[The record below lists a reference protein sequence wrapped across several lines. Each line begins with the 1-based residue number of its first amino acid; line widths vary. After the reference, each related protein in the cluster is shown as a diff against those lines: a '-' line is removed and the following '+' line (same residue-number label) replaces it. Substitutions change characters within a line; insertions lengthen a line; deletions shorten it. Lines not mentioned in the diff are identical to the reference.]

1 MLPAILAAA
10 KESTPIM
17 IALDWELP
25 ANNESFELVGFAKI
39 MARDATNVPMFKPSF
54 VATYISIGLPKLSSE
69 VFVPELNGKETAT

>member
-17 IALDWELP
+17 IALDCVLP
-25 ANNESFELVGFAKI
+25 ANNESLELVGFAKM

-54 VATYISIGLPKLSSE
+54 AAT
-69 VFVPELNGKETAT
+69 